1 MTGTRTRAGGTTT
14 HRANRYTITASSE
27 LGVCRP
33 VFQQLCKYPDEPR
46 TNALKQGGRSLAAMG
61 HWSAGSAILAMMIL
75 AIASSIVSGDTVI
88 SSERVE
94 ILEAGS
100 FQSSSEW
107 SFSSSTG
114 FSSEQAE
121 YTIGMIADGEMSFT
135 HSRPDNFD
143 EFTSW
148 ASNGCSECN
157 ATFGEPDGFYSWS
170 KGPDITMGGYS
181 FSGLHSMEIENVSL
195 ILHFSI
201 PDSLPSDEV
210 NIVMQNHGS
219 DILIATFART
229 LGTIDR
235 MSNPLIVDLDDE
247 IDWDWSKLEQTQFN
261 VDYVSDNQGA
271 DDSEVRVDA
280 VGLRVKFH
288 QPWFSFENVRAEH
301 STVLNG
307 VPVIDIS
314 TYEGESTGLSHS
326 TCGLIPEGSDNGSWE
341 FYVSPPPGQQ
351 LGRIHVSGTGNFT
364 IMASSGVIGEEYVP
378 IHSGEQI
385 EHPDHGQNFRIELQD
400 GCIHGARVDIND
412 PHLTITGWVSGGLS
426 GLSEESSYIRFAVGD
441 LLAHTEEM
449 DSGEFAISI
458 PIGHA
463 LPEEGGTLE
472 VGVAARFQWS
482 SNGVAEST
490 VVHIGSMSISGGFSI
505 EWDRDPSCEEIGDIT
520 LIEDGGGQIISL
532 PPICS
537 DDITDPQDLTVSA
550 LSSDVGLLKASGSGG
565 LLIIEPEEEA
575 SGSVVVV
582 VTVYD
587 ESGNSWEG
595 TFAVEIN
602 PVNDPPEIIHLPGY
616 LYIELGESY
625 EIIPDFF
632 DPDSSPL
639 AVTTSRTW
647 ATIVENGSI
656 LVEPVEV
663 GEHDLTIS
671 VSDGASEVSRE
682 ITIFVTSK
690 PDLLVESLE
699 IRVGGEE
706 SQTLSE
712 GDVIELIG
720 FIRNQGRGAA
730 ENVTFYCR
738 IDGILIGTGTIAELG
753 PGDLKMAICDFQ
765 LMETSGVVS
774 FLMEVDGTNTID
786 EKIEG
791 NNLLGAE
798 ISVENPSGG
807 TGSGGGS
814 STIAIISL
822 LIVVISLAAFQLGPK
837 TLRKDFERRK

>member
-1 MTGTRTRAGGTTT
+1 M
-14 HRANRYTITASSE
+14 
-27 LGVCRP
+27 
-33 VFQQLCKYPDEPR
+33 
-46 TNALKQGGRSLAAMG
+46 
-61 HWSAGSAILAMMIL
+61 
-75 AIASSIVSGDTVI
+75 
-88 SSERVE
+88 
-94 ILEAGS
+94 
-100 FQSSSEW
+100 
-107 SFSSSTG
+107 
-114 FSSEQAE
+114 
-121 YTIGMIADGEMSFT
+121 
-135 HSRPDNFD
+135 
-143 EFTSW
+143 
-148 ASNGCSECN
+148 
-157 ATFGEPDGFYSWS
+157 
-170 KGPDITMGGYS
+170 
-181 FSGLHSMEIENVSL
+181 
-195 ILHFSI
+195 
-201 PDSLPSDEV
+201 
-210 NIVMQNHGS
+210 
-219 DILIATFART
+219 
-229 LGTIDR
+229 
-235 MSNPLIVDLDDE
+235 
-247 IDWDWSKLEQTQFN
+247 
-261 VDYVSDNQGA
+261 
-271 DDSEVRVDA
+271 
-280 VGLRVKFH
+280 
-288 QPWFSFENVRAEH
+288 
-301 STVLNG
+301 
-307 VPVIDIS
+307 
-314 TYEGESTGLSHS
+314 
-326 TCGLIPEGSDNGSWE
+326 
-341 FYVSPPPGQQ
+341 
-351 LGRIHVSGTGNFT
+351 
-364 IMASSGVIGEEYVP
+364 
-378 IHSGEQI
+378 
-385 EHPDHGQNFRIELQD
+385 
-400 GCIHGARVDIND
+400 
-412 PHLTITGWVSGGLS
+412 
-426 GLSEESSYIRFAVGD
+426 
-441 LLAHTEEM
+441 
-449 DSGEFAISI
+449 
-458 PIGHA
+458 
-463 LPEEGGTLE
+463 
-472 VGVAARFQWS
+472 
-482 SNGVAEST
+482 
-490 VVHIGSMSISGGFSI
+490 
-505 EWDRDPSCEEIGDIT
+505 
-520 LIEDGGGQIISL
+520 
-532 PPICS
+532 
-537 DDITDPQDLTVSA
+537 SA

-663 GEHDLTIS
+663 GEHVLTIS
-671 VSDGASEVSRE
+671 VSDEVSEVSRE
-682 ITIFVTSK
+682 IAIFVTSK

-814 STIAIISL
+814 STIVIISL
-822 LIVVISLAAFQLGPK
+822 LIVAISLAAFQLGPK